1 MKLLAA
7 PLLLQMDMRT
17 SRTTPVQFL
26 DSACG
31 TGVVT
36 QELQAILSPD
46 VLASSSFLC
55 ADTSDVLVG
64 LVESRIENEGW
75 VNTQTRV
82 LDAMVCYF
90 LCERSGG
97 RE

>member
-7 PLLLQMDMRT
+7 PLLVQMGIKKDRA
-17 SRTTPVQFL
+17 TPVKFL

-36 QELQAILSPD
+36 QELQAILSSD
-46 VLASSSFLC
+46 VREKSSFIC
-55 ADTSDVLVG
+55 ADTSEVLVN
-64 LVESRIENEGW
+64 LVKGRIETEGW
-75 VNTQTRV
+75 VNTEARV

-90 LCERSGG
+90 SY
-97 RE
+97 